1 MELVFALA
9 IANAITA
16 FVALAIG
23 SRLAK
28 CQSKKT
34 PRKRTGGGF
43 SAHPDGRKPKREQ
56 AVATGCE

>member
-16 FVALAIG
+16 FVAIAIG

-28 CQSKKT
+28 CQSEKT
-34 PRKRTGGGF
+34 PRRRTRIGF
-43 SAHPDGRKPKREQ
+43 PDPHRWQ
-56 AVATGCE
+56 